1 MIKTRFAPSPTG
13 YLHIGGLRTALYNY
27 LFAKQNQGKFFLR
40 IEDTDQTRYVAGAEK
55 ALLLTLQKMGL
66 KSDEGP
72 RMDKSLRIKEKGKN
86 GPYFQ
91 SKRLKIYQEYAQKL
105 VEKGQAYYCF
115 CSEERLADLRA
126 KQQAN
131 EQPSRY
137 DGLCRKLSENVMKS
151 KLQNP
156 IFKFVIRLKV
166 PESGEV
172 VFKDII
178 RGEVKFQT
186 EDIDDQIL
194 LKSDG
199 FPTYHLAVVVDDHLM
214 GVSHVIRGEEWLSSS
229 PKHILL
235 YEAFGWTPPQFAHL
249 PLLLNKDRSKLSKR
263 QGDVAVEDYL
273 NKGYLPEALINY
285 VALLGWHPQ
294 DDREFFSPKDLIK
307 EFDLKRV
314 QKAGAVFSLE
324 KLNWFNSY
332 YLKQK
337 SEKELIKLC
346 QEFTSTLDKKLI
358 KNILSSQRDRLETL
372 GQIQILAESLL
383 KIADY
388 QPSLLIFKKSNK
400 EKTKKGLEIALTDL
414 SSLKRWNRGV
424 IKDKLERMVKNNNLT
439 NSDLFWPVR
448 VALSGQ
454 EKSAPPE
461 EIMEII
467 GKEEGLKR
475 MRKAIDKIKNE
486 TL

>member
-235 YEAFGWTPPQFAHL
+235 YKAFGWTPPQFAHL

-273 NKGYLPEALINY
+273 NKGYLPEAL
-285 VALLGWHPQ
+285 
-294 DDREFFSPKDLIK
+294 LI
-307 EFDLKRV
+307 
-314 QKAGAVFSLE
+314 
-324 KLNWFNSY
+324 
-332 YLKQK
+332 
-337 SEKELIKLC
+337 
-346 QEFTSTLDKKLI
+346 
-358 KNILSSQRDRLETL
+358 
-372 GQIQILAESLL
+372 
-383 KIADY
+383 
-388 QPSLLIFKKSNK
+388 
-400 EKTKKGLEIALTDL
+400 
-414 SSLKRWNRGV
+414 
-424 IKDKLERMVKNNNLT
+424 M
-439 NSDLFWPVR
+439 
-448 VALSGQ
+448 
-454 EKSAPPE
+454 
-461 EIMEII
+461 
-467 GKEEGLKR
+467 
-475 MRKAIDKIKNE
+475 
-486 TL
+486 